1 MSGASPLRAA
11 DWLRALESAYAELAP
26 GALGL
31 ESPRAGLPMEEPPS
45 SGAGAFLPLLGPS
58 GSVQVALVSSE
69 EGCAAVA
76 RGLLALQPGDPLS
89 PPEVADA
96 VCEVVNI
103 LAGAVK
109 ARLRGQVA
117 LQMGLPTFFHGT
129 VQPTERL
136 GVDAL
141 EVRSGDL
148 VTALVVV
155 HPRT

>member
-1 MSGASPLRAA
+1 VSTDLHLGPA
-11 DWLRALESAYAELAP
+11 DWLQALEAAYAELAP
-26 GALGL
+26 GTLGFDL
-31 ESPRAGLPMEEPPS
+31 PRAGLPMESPPT
-45 SGAGAFLPLLGPS
+45 SGAGAYLPLLGPS

-76 RGLLALQPGDPLS
+76 RGLLALQPEEALS
-89 PPEVADA
+89 PAEVADA

-109 ARLRGQVA
+109 ARLRDRAA
-117 LQMGLPTFFHGT
+117 LQMGLPTFFHGC

-141 EVRSGDL
+141 EVRAGDL